1 MFYLIGSELLNV
13 YLEIVYHLQISHGAI
28 CAGKFPFL
36 PSSRKA
42 SSLTS
47 VVYLH
52 GYAPQGPSSSLF
64 PTWIIEFLNLKMYRA
79 LRTCIMT
86 QIEDAS
92 FPEYWVFQLLY
103 EPLISSAPHFSLS
116 YSFFLADI
124 DEHRRGVHSCGEN
137 ATWTNME
144 ENHTCARAG
153 GLSEPGQI
161 CPGRL
166 VGGLDPRGGTWFPK
180 NLYLSV
186 FSLELQEII
195 WFNQAGEFPLLIR
208 LKMRSRMKWS
218 KFS

>member
-13 YLEIVYHLQISHGAI
+13 YLEIVYHLQLSHGAI

-36 PSSRKA
+36 PSSKEA

-47 VVYLH
+47 GVYLH

-116 YSFFLADI
+116 YSFFLEILMSADGACTAVGKMPPEQI
-124 DEHRRGVHSCGEN
+124 WRETTLARVL
-137 ATWTNME
+137 AT
-144 ENHTCARAG
+144 C
-153 GLSEPGQI
+153 LSLD
-161 CPGRL
+161 RFAL
-166 VGGLDPRGGTWFPK
+166 VGWWVVWIQGEGLDSQKIST
-180 NLYLSV
+180 
-186 FSLELQEII
+186 
-195 WFNQAGEFPLLIR
+195 
-208 LKMRSRMKWS
+208 
-218 KFS
+218 

>member
-1 MFYLIGSELLNV
+1 MFYLIGSELVNV
-13 YLEIVYHLQISHGAI
+13 YLERVYHLQLSHGAI

-36 PSSRKA
+36 PNSSEA

-47 VVYLH
+47 GVYLH
-52 GYAPQGPSSSLF
+52 RYAPQGPSSSLF

-79 LRTCIMT
+79 LITCIMT

-124 DEHRRGVHSCGEN
+124 DECWLGVHSCRGN
-137 ATWTNME
+137 APAQIWRETILARVLA
-144 ENHTCARAG
+144 TC
-153 GLSEPGQI
+153 LSLD
-161 CPGRL
+161 RFAL
-166 VGGLDPRGGTWFPK
+166 VGWCVVWIQGEGLDSK
-180 NLYLSV
+180 KKLYLTV
-186 FSLELQEII
+186 FSLELREII
-195 WFNQAGEFPLLIR
+195 WFNQVGEFPFPIR
-208 LKMRSRMKWS
+208 LMMGSRMKWS